1 MQNIL
6 PLVYEY
12 VGFVHDIKRK
22 ARWCKRPPDGEEN
35 PFEIDEMH
43 VFIQKRWCHHYI
55 VCLFALFET
64 PLIVLRARRTAIK
77 LRALLPYDGCVF
89 S

>member
-55 VCLFALFET
+55 VCLFTLFET
-64 PLIVLRARRTAIK
+64 PFVVLRARRTAIK
-77 LRALLPYDGCVF
+77 LRALYNGCVF